1 MKWCLFLLFITSA
14 QAKDPALN
22 SVLDDSVQ
30 ANLRNVKNQEIE
42 AFLLESQQMKEC
54 EANTKDRDEL
64 HVCIM
69 EKIDKLDKAA
79 VENLSKNL
87 NLEGYGVVKEKSP
100 EAIKKYFDERLANAL
115 FGKKNNQNANQVN
128 SLSGETFVDHKVFVD
143 LYESQ
148 ISKNFLTDLSN
159 FCLNEV
165 NFDKGEANRC
175 IPKDYDLTKIPNYH
189 NAKLTGKEDDVK
201 DDPKYKDY
209 KSKTSTAIDLRSC
222 YKIPNKDEKNKEF
235 KNFLNEKGSP
245 EEMAYH
251 WKFCIVS
258 IKPLCDLYKYNPSAP
273 TSATPSTNVKTDQTS
288 VIVAADSS
296 DQISRRACVALDR
309 MKKYR
314 KVIAEL
320 QNTQSE
326 FTQSKTGKGFI
337 ELVNLLYQGKDEN
350 SIDNLTTMTST
361 DIGNALKDSDGFKE
375 DKKRIEDCKNNDQ
388 KACGEFFKEKDQKHQ
403 DRVITEFEA
412 RTSLELKRISLLNN
426 KDELK
431 KYLESNGHAKLLSD
445 IDKKTED
452 ELNLIKAKIAEELKQ
467 ERLAILN
474 ELKQKIQTQYEIV
487 NTENDA
493 DKASKLNTIENDI
506 RFKDERAKKLYH
518 YNNVVTSYLEL
529 NTTGQ
534 VKSNKA
540 ILKKE
545 LESMNKAELKE
556 NETYFSQLE
565 KDVNS
570 GESVG
575 DENNKISVD
584 LKFVDELLDQ
594 K

>member
-1 MKWCLFLLFITSA
+1 
-14 QAKDPALN
+14 
-22 SVLDDSVQ
+22 
-30 ANLRNVKNQEIE
+30 
-42 AFLLESQQMKEC
+42 MKEC
-54 EANTKDRDEL
+54 EANTKDRDQL
-64 HVCIM
+64 HACIM

-100 EAIKKYFDERLANAL
+100 ESIKKYFDERLANAL
-115 FGKKNNQNANQVN
+115 FGKKKNENSGQLNNLA
-128 SLSGETFVDHKVFVD
+128 GETFVDHKVFVD

-165 NFDKGEANRC
+165 NFDQSQITSC
-175 IPKDYDLTKIPNYH
+175 VPKDYDLTKIPNYH

-209 KSKTSTAIDLRSC
+209 KSKTGTAIDLRSC
-222 YKIPNKDEKNKEF
+222 YKIPTQDDKNQDFKKFLSNKS
-235 KNFLNEKGSP
+235 SP

-258 IKPLCDLYKYNPSAP
+258 IKPLCDLYQYNKSA
-273 TSATPSTNVKTDQTS
+273 STGKTQSEIKTDETKD
-288 VIVAADSS
+288 IVNADPK

-314 KVIAEL
+314 KVIADL
-320 QNTQSE
+320 QKTQSE
-326 FTQSKTGKGFI
+326 FAQSKTGKGFI

-350 SIDNLTTMTST
+350 SIDNLTTITSS
-361 DIGNALKDSDGFKE
+361 DIGSALKDSDSYKQ
-375 DKKRIEDCKNNDQ
+375 DKKRMEDCKNNDQ
-388 KACGEFFKEKDQKHQ
+388 KACSEFFMEKDQKHQ

-431 KYLESNGHAKLLSD
+431 KYLESNGHAKLLAD

-452 ELNLIKAKIAEELKQ
+452 ELNQIKLQIADELKQ

-474 ELKQKIQTQYEIV
+474 ELKEKIQTKYEIV
-487 NTENDA
+487 TNDA
-493 DKASKLNTIENDI
+493 NKDDKLKTIEDDI

-529 NTTGQ
+529 NTSGEA
-534 VKSNKA
+534 KSNKA

-545 LESMNKAELKE
+545 LETMDNAELKD
-556 NETYFSQLE
+556 NEEYFSQLK

-570 GESVG
+570 GASASDG
-575 DENNKISVD
+575 NNKISVD